1 MNPLFESL
9 LWCVLQVTL
18 VGLLAWIM
26 CLVVSRWQGAASA
39 AIPAAALAAVVVLT
53 ACAFVPW
60 PSWWRY
66 GPNWLEGAT
75 AVAPPAVRQL
85 PPEIAPP
92 RSPLAESTAEQAD
105 LPAEEP
111 LAPEPGESIAAS
123 SAISSESDSDKSA
136 ASAAIE
142 SGTSLNELA
151 AAWLP
156 LAVPT
161 LLVGGIIL
169 GLLQLAGGLLSVR
182 AYRQT
187 SRPLV
192 DKQLGELVD
201 CLCAELSLTRAIEL
215 RESEHLATAATVGW
229 TKPVILLPPTWRS
242 WSTDQQTAVL
252 AHELAHVARGDFL
265 ACVLAQLG
273 VALHFYH
280 PLVHWL
286 AARLRLEQ
294 ELAADA
300 TAAQIAGGPKAYL
313 QSLAELALHTTE
325 QPLGW
330 PAHTF
335 LPSQGTFLRRIE
347 MLRDSQPVS
356 PARSRPGGIARWAAV
371 GLLLLGAAAI
381 AGLRGGPA
389 VSPFDSAANAQSPA
403 GDAAPANNGLDLSFV
418 PNDAAM
424 LLAVRPAELLK
435 AKELREAI
443 SDIDRNGPLLVKVF
457 ALEGIKQ
464 ITLIGPAGVEPD
476 DWNKDAVGIVQFAE
490 PTTFDKLAEAGVYP
504 ADAIRLPAAVAT
516 SLGRQQAY
524 SPLNDRTIALG
535 TADVLGK
542 YLASRRKGQPAIA
555 TGPAWEKVR
564 TGAVVAALD
573 MQLIRDQF
581 ANRAPNSAAGGPEA
595 MVASLSPLWT
605 DSEYVLAGVIID
617 GKTVHLRAIATCH
630 DEKLAGNVND
640 TVQAAITLARNTM
653 RNVQANERNI
663 PGFAQYLMQT
673 SDALLKTVKVV
684 QSETLVVAQTQA
696 DLPAVDAAAAGPLV
710 GALAS
715 ARVSAQR
722 AESMNNMKQIM
733 LAFHN
738 WADTYGHHR
747 FPPPVLTTKDGKP
760 CQPYSWRVAIL
771 PYIEQ
776 HALYNEYKFDEP
788 WDSEANKKVLEAMP
802 PIFRHPLAKPGSTSS
817 SYYVLR
823 SKELKEE
830 KIVPAGAGG
839 APAGAASDFGPGGEI
854 GGGLGLAVEAPVGGY
869 ATAFSAKNGM
879 PFAQVLDGFS
889 NTIALVEADR
899 DIPWTKPEDILYDP
913 ENAELP
919 KFGGYF
925 KEGFLVGLCD
935 GAVKFIDHKI
945 DPKTLKALISPQGG
959 EIIEKF

>member
-1 MNPLFESL
+1 MNPLLESL

-18 VGLLAWIM
+18 VGLLAWLL
-26 CLVVSRWQGAASA
+26 CLVISRWQDAASA
-39 AIPAAALAAVVVLT
+39 GIPAAALAAVVVLT

-60 PSWWRY
+60 PAWWQY
-66 GPNWLEGAT
+66 GPAWIDDITAAAPEPKPPVLSDAAPPGGPFAKSTAAEPSVPLTDQPSASAARESNAADLVLPNESDSAASNASGAT
-75 AVAPPAVRQL
+75 ATTPPL
-85 PPEIAPP
+85 
-92 RSPLAESTAEQAD
+92 T
-105 LPAEEP
+105 
-111 LAPEPGESIAAS
+111 
-123 SAISSESDSDKSA
+123 
-136 ASAAIE
+136 
-142 SGTSLNELA
+142 ELA
-151 AAWLP
+151 ANWLP
-156 LAVPT
+156 LVVPV
-161 LLVGGIIL
+161 LLGAGIVL

-182 AYRQT
+182 AYRQS
-187 SRPLV
+187 SRPV
-192 DKQLGELVD
+192 TDKQLGELVD
-201 CLCAELSLTRAIEL
+201 CLCAELSLTRPIEL

-286 AARLRLEQ
+286 AGRLRLEQ

-356 PARSRPGGIARWAAV
+356 PARSRPGGIARWGAI
-371 GLLLLGAAAI
+371 GLLVLGAAAI

-389 VSPFDSAANAQSPA
+389 VSPFDTAASAQSPGEVA
-403 GDAAPANNGLDLSFV
+403 SPTHGVLDLSFV
-418 PNDAAM
+418 PNDAGM
-424 LLAVRPAELLK
+424 LLAIRPTELLK

-443 SDIDRNGPLLVKVF
+443 PETDRNGPWLVKLF
-457 ALEGIKQ
+457 AMEGVQQ

-490 PTTFDKLAEAGVYP
+490 PTTFDKLSAAGIFP
-504 ADAIRLPAAVAT
+504 ADSIRLPAAVAT

-524 SPLNDRTIALG
+524 SALNDRTIALG
-535 TADVLGK
+535 TADVLNK

-555 TGPAWEKVR
+555 AGPAWEKVR
-564 TGAVVAALD
+564 NGAIVAALD
-573 MQLIRDQF
+573 MQLVRDQF
-581 ANRAPNSAAGGPEA
+581 ADRPPNSVGSGPEA
-595 MVASLSPLWT
+595 MIASLSPLWT

-630 DEKLAGNVND
+630 DEKLAGNVSD

-653 RNVQANERNI
+653 RNVQANERDI

-684 QSETLVVAQTQA
+684 QSETLVVAQTQT
-696 DLPAVDAAAAGPLV
+696 DLPAVKAAAAGPLV

-715 ARVSAQR
+715 ARAEAQR
-722 AESMNNMKQIM
+722 MQSMNNMKQIL

-738 WADTYGHHR
+738 WAATYNGR

-776 HALYNEYKFDEP
+776 PALYNQYRFDEP
-788 WDSEANKKVLEAMP
+788 WDSEANKKVLNAMP
-802 PIFRHPLAKPGSTSS
+802 PIFRHPQAKEGSMNS
-817 SYYVLR
+817 SYFVLR

-830 KIVPAGAGG
+830 KVVPAGAAG
-839 APAGAASDFGPGGEI
+839 GAASGFGPGDASGP
-854 GGGLGLAVEAPVGGY
+854 GLAVEAPAGGF

-879 PFAQVLDGFS
+879 DFAQMFDGLS
-889 NTIALVEADR
+889 NTIALVEAQR

-925 KEGFLVGLCD
+925 KEGFCAGLCD
-935 GAVKFIDHKI
+935 GAIKFVDHKI
-945 DPKTLKALISPQGG
+945 DSTTLKALISPQGG
-959 EIIEKF
+959 EVIEKF